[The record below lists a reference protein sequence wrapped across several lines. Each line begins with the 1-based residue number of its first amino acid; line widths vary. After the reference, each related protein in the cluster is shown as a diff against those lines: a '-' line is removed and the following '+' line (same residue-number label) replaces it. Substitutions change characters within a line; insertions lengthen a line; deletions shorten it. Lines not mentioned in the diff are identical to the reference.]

1 MTLDRIATLLCF
13 LPVLAACGDEVLL
26 HRLDEPQANQ
36 VLVALAEA
44 GLQARKEPEGSDD
57 GTFTV
62 SVRPA
67 EAGVARSLLAA
78 RDLPRARSPGFSE
91 LFGSPGLVPT
101 PLEEQAR
108 YLHALSGELART
120 LEALDGVVGARV
132 HLALP
137 VPDPLRPDARRT
149 PRAAILLKCR
159 PDARGRLEEQADGLR
174 RMVAG
179 AADGLDPASVAVVVA
194 EASASPPARVQ
205 APRVSRTWLA
215 GSALALAVVLGAG
228 ALSMGR
234 RRKDGA

>member
-1 MTLDRIATLLCF
+1 VTVARIALLLCL

-36 VLVALAEA
+36 VLVALGEA
-44 GLQARKEPEGSDD
+44 GLQARKEREGSDD

-67 EAGVARSLLAA
+67 EAGVARSLLSA
-78 RDLPRARSPGFSE
+78 RDLPRTRSPGFSE

-120 LEALDGVVGARV
+120 LESLDGVVGARV

-149 PRAAILLKCR
+149 PRASILVKCR
-159 PDARGRLEEQADGLR
+159 ADARGRLEEQVDGLR

-194 EASASPPARVQ
+194 ETAPSPPARVH
-205 APRVSRTWLA
+205 APGNSRTWLA
-215 GSALALAVVLGAG
+215 GSALVLAVVLGAG

-234 RRKDGA
+234 RRRDGA

>member
-1 MTLDRIATLLCF
+1 LDRITLLLF
-13 LPVLAACGDEVLL
+13 LLPVLAGCGDEALL

-44 GLQARKEPEGSDD
+44 GLEARKEREGSDD

-67 EAGVARSLLAA
+67 EAGVARSLLSA
-78 RDLPRARSPGFSE
+78 RDLPRSRSPGFSE

-120 LEALDGVVGARV
+120 LEGLDGVVGARV

-137 VPDPLRPDARRT
+137 VLDPLRPDARRT
-149 PRAAILLKCR
+149 PRASILIKCR

-179 AADGLDPASVAVVVA
+179 AADGLEPASVAVVVA

-205 APRVSRTWLA
+205 VPRISRTWLA
-215 GSALALAVVLGAG
+215 GSALALAVVLGAI

-234 RRKDGA
+234 RRRDGA